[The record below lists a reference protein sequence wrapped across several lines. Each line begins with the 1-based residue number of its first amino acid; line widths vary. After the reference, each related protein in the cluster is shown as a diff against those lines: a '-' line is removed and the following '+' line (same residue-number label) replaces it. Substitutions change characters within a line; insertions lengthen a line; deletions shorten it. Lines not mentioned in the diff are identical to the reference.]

1 VCSGAGSGAAL
12 GRARTAG
19 RGGFG
24 QRRADVKPVGHGA
37 PLWHGAIAVPPRAAN
52 PGAVR
57 GGLAAD
63 MRPHMS
69 ANFKYQKNLKISS
82 PHKKNRYKVRKNLK
96 KLMVVVN
103 PIWNTFHDYNF
114 LRFSTN
120 FELFQRFQVKLDLTK
135 LCSISLVATAIETS
149 PQLNCGQGVLHGAL

>member
-1 VCSGAGSGAAL
+1 VVAGDREARRRQRCACGSTGSGVAL

-24 QRRADVKPVGHGA
+24 QRRGDTGPVGHGA
-37 PLWHGAIAVPPRAAN
+37 PLWRGVTAVLPRAAN
-52 PGAVR
+52 LGTAR

-69 ANFKYQKNLKISS
+69 ANFKYQKNSKNSS
-82 PHKKNRYKVRKNLK
+82 PHKKNRYKVRKNLG
-96 KLMVVVN
+96 KLTEVGN
-103 PIWNTFHDYNF
+103 LIWNTFHDYNF

-120 FELFQRFQVKLDLTK
+120 FELFQRF
-135 LCSISLVATAIETS
+135 
-149 PQLNCGQGVLHGAL
+149 